1 MEQITEYFKEE
12 LCSNSP
18 IESSFHKIFNS
29 SSKPSSKCFQNAKFV
44 ISPKKEEG
52 LNTSSTDDKTIIC
65 SVKISN
71 KNKRKEI
78 NFDYKPICRK
88 LDFSDNSD
96 NINNNSN
103 YSISDNENI
112 EINEENIYSEDSN
125 ENYSLYSIL
134 AEGKLKR
141 KGKKYK
147 KDYEKEI
154 TFMKKKQSL
163 DDISFNSTN
172 SRFDEEFVII
182 KTLCN
187 GEMGTVYL
195 CFRIKDKKK
204 YVVKVSKFFSRKLDY
219 DNMNNFV
226 NDVNRHKEEPG
237 SFFIQ
242 KYIDFWIEDIYEKYN
257 KSIAN
262 TKNMYIVTDYCI
274 NGNLKDYI
282 SNIKK
287 YNNVQLNYSF
297 YWDIIFQMIIPINFL
312 HKLGYIHFD
321 IKPTNYLVMNN
332 NQLLLNDFC
341 LSIKEEKIEN
351 ISTDELEG
359 DSIYISPELF
369 YKDIG
374 IINHKIDIFSLG
386 LSILEILT
394 DIELPK
400 NGNVWQE
407 IRNHELPK
415 YLLDKIPLIDQDK
428 ENRNKI
434 IELIMEMTQINSSLR
449 PELDI
454 LLNDE
459 NKYPELY
466 NRYQMLKNK
475 EYMNNQYSNIIKKSN
490 NNLIEYKNKVEEEKE
505 NSGIINEENENINSM
520 FFKRSNSMKC
530 ITQNSS

>member
-1 MEQITEYFKEE
+1 
-12 LCSNSP
+12 
-18 IESSFHKIFNS
+18 
-29 SSKPSSKCFQNAKFV
+29 
-44 ISPKKEEG
+44 
-52 LNTSSTDDKTIIC
+52 
-65 SVKISN
+65 
-71 KNKRKEI
+71 
-78 NFDYKPICRK
+78 
-88 LDFSDNSD
+88 
-96 NINNNSN
+96 
-103 YSISDNENI
+103 
-112 EINEENIYSEDSN
+112 
-125 ENYSLYSIL
+125 
-134 AEGKLKR
+134 
-141 KGKKYK
+141 
-147 KDYEKEI
+147 
-154 TFMKKKQSL
+154 
-163 DDISFNSTN
+163 
-172 SRFDEEFVII
+172 
-182 KTLCN
+182 
-187 GEMGTVYL
+187 
-195 CFRIKDKKK
+195 
-204 YVVKVSKFFSRKLDY
+204 
-219 DNMNNFV
+219 
-226 NDVNRHKEEPG
+226 
-237 SFFIQ
+237 
-242 KYIDFWIEDIYEKYN
+242 
-257 KSIAN
+257 
-262 TKNMYIVTDYCI
+262 
-274 NGNLKDYI
+274 
-282 SNIKK
+282 
-287 YNNVQLNYSF
+287 
-297 YWDIIFQMIIPINFL
+297 MIIPINFL

-386 LSILEILT
+386 LSILEILA

-415 YLLDKIPLIDQDK
+415 YLLDKIPLIDQDN

-449 PELDI
+449 PELDF

-475 EYMNNQYSNIIKKSN
+475 EYMNNLYSNIIKKSN
-490 NNLIEYKNKVEEEKE
+490 NNLMEYKNKIEEEKE